1 MSTRKK
7 HTILIAGASGVVG
20 KAATEHFAAQ
30 PDFQVLALSRRPF
43 PLPDGVIHVP
53 LDLTDANACQA
64 AADNLAGVTHVLFA
78 ALFELPEL
86 VAGWRD
92 ERQMKT
98 NEAMLRNLLDAL
110 QAKARGLRHITIMQ
124 GTKAYGGHVE
134 PARVP
139 AKERWPRHQ
148 HANFYW
154 LQEDMLRERQPRAA
168 WTFSILR
175 PQLVFGYAVSSPMNI
190 VGAIGAY
197 AAIQRELG
205 EPLHFPGGG
214 RYINAASDARLIA
227 QAAHFCATHEVAAN
241 ETYNVVNGDMLVWQD
256 IWGSIAQRFGMQAG
270 ANVPLS
276 LTEAMPAREAV
287 WQRVVE
293 RHGLQRVSLE
303 QLVGSSW
310 QFTDRALACGLE
322 NPAHSVLSPIKLH
335 QHGFHGCMDT
345 EDSFH
350 DWLER
355 MQQARLLPR

>member
-1 MSTRKK
+1 MPARKK

-20 KAATEHFAAQ
+20 KAATEHFAAL
-30 PDFQVLALSRRPF
+30 PDWQVLAVSRRAF
-43 PLPDGVIHVP
+43 PLPDGALHVP

-64 AADNLAGVTHVLFA
+64 AAGSLAGVTHVLFA

-110 QAKARGLRHITIMQ
+110 QSSAKGLRHVTLMQ

-134 PARVP
+134 PAPVP

-154 LQEDMLRERQPRAA
+154 LQEDMLRERQPRGA

-175 PQLVFGYAVSSPMNI
+175 PQLVFGYAVGSPMNI

-197 AAIQRELG
+197 AAVLRELG
-205 EPLHFPGGG
+205 QPLTFPGGG

-227 QAAHFCATHEVAAN
+227 QAAHFCATHEQAAN
-241 ETYNVVNGDMLVWQD
+241 ETYNVLNGDMLVWQD
-256 IWGSIAQRFGMQAG
+256 LWASIARRFGMEAG
-270 ANVPLS
+270 PDAPMQ
-276 LTEAMPAREAV
+276 LTSAMPAHEAA

-293 RHGLQRVSLE
+293 RHRLQRNTLE

-310 QFTDRALACGLE
+310 QFTDRALACGIE
-322 NPAHSVLSPIKLH
+322 RPANSVLSPIKLH

-355 MQQARLLPR
+355 MQQAKLLPR